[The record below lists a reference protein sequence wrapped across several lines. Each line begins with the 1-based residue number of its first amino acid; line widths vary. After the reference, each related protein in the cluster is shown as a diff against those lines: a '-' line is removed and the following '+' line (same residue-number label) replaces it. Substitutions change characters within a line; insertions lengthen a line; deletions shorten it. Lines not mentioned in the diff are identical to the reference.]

1 MSVILDTSF
10 LIAFNNAKDEN
21 HKSAQ
26 SLKAKLKEKEFGQC
40 YISDYIFDEFVTFL
54 RAKLFPES
62 SIKEIGDAL
71 LADQS
76 IKLLKI
82 DVDTFLKSWEFFKR
96 SNELSFTDCSTITL
110 AKELG
115 IRNVAT
121 FDSDFDKITFIRR
134 I

>member
-1 MSVILDTSF
+1 MKRF
-10 LIAFNNAKDEN
+10 
-21 HKSAQ
+21 
-26 SLKAKLKEKEFGQC
+26 
-40 YISDYIFDEFVTFL
+40 
-54 RAKLFPES
+54 
-62 SIKEIGDAL
+62 IGGKVERD
-71 LADQS
+71 S
-76 IKLLKI
+76 GYKLLKI

-96 SNELSFTDCSTITL
+96 LNELSFTDCSTITL